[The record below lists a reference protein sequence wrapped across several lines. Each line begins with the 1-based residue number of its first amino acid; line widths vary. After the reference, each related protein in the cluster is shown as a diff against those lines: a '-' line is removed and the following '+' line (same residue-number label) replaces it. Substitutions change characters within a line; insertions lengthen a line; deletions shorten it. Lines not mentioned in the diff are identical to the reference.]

1 MIGSRIKLAREI
13 AGLTQTELAERIG
26 TTQSGIASME
36 ANLYRPS
43 AEYLKILAKETGF
56 GLPFF
61 EPSHI
66 DEFPSGALL
75 YRAKAAV
82 TKAERQ
88 HAHGLTS
95 VAFELAV
102 SLGQR
107 LKQVPINLPRL
118 KEPPERAAQITRTA
132 LGIAPHVPV
141 IDLMQRAE
149 RNGILLLPVPREI
162 SGLDGY
168 ATWVGSPYPRPV
180 IALLG
185 GKVGYRINFTLGEE
199 VGHLVLHTPLTV
211 SVVEADNQA
220 RAFAQELLL
229 PREAML
235 DEMRTPITLTNLAL
249 LKPRWNVSLQ
259 MLIRRAYDLKLI
271 SQNQYR
277 YLNQQVRS
285 NGWYQLEPGDEL
297 IIQPKPR
304 LMRKMAELQYGNP
317 IDLGKLSSETGL
329 PIQLVAELLGVEVP
343 KRFGR
348 VLAFKPKSR

>member
-13 AGLTQTELAERIG
+13 AGLTQTELAEQIG

-43 AEYLKILAKETGF
+43 REYLHVLAKATGF

-61 EPSHI
+61 APSNI

-75 YRAKAAV
+75 YRAKTTV

-88 HAHGLTS
+88 HSHGLTS

-102 SLGQR
+102 FLGMK
-107 LKQVPINLPRL
+107 LKQIPVNLPRL
-118 KEPPERAAQITRTA
+118 KEPPEKAAQITRVA
-132 LGIAPHVPV
+132 FGIAPSVPV
-141 IDLMQRAE
+141 LDLMQRAE
-149 RNGILLLPVPREI
+149 RNGILLLIVPSEI
-162 SGLDGY
+162 SGLDGF
-168 ATWVGSPYPRPV
+168 AVWVGSPHPRPV

-185 GKVGYRINFTLGEE
+185 GKVGYRINFTLSEE
-199 VGHLVLHTPLTV
+199 IGHLVLHSPLTI
-211 SVVEADNQA
+211 SVADADRQA

-235 DEMRTPITLTNLAL
+235 EEMRTPITLSNLAS

-259 MLIRRAYDLKLI
+259 MLIRRASDLELI
-271 SQNQYR
+271 TPNQYR
-277 YLNQQVRS
+277 YLNQQIRV
-285 NGWYQLEPGDEL
+285 NGWTEAEPGDER
-297 IIQPKPR
+297 IVQPRPR

-317 IDLGKLSSETGL
+317 VDVGRISEETGIPRRL
-329 PIQLVAELLGVEVP
+329 LAELLGIEDS
-343 KRFGR
+343 KKSGR
-348 VLAFKPKSR
+348 VLQFRSSR